1 MSQFF
6 FNFKEKYFIEKLLI
20 ILIPFLFIFSRFFL
34 EISLIYITFS
44 SLIKIYKKKEF
55 NYLNNNFFKFFI
67 LFYMIILFCYLVRNE
82 NFFDE
87 SIFFY
92 LRYGLY
98 VISIFYFLSKITNL
112 DQLFFLS
119 VKISI
124 LMLFFD
130 TTFQYLNGQNLL
142 GYTPPQPNRMASFFD
157 DEAIMGSFI
166 IHFYPFIILQ
176 EIEKKR
182 YFQIILFTVL
192 SFYLILLS
200 GERSSL
206 GLFIIFIIILLI
218 AFNHLFNLKK
228 IILIF
233 FVFLSSIISVFFFSS
248 EFKQRY
254 FDQTLFEMK
263 NFTDGIN
270 KEFETMDLRDKVL
283 FKNFYI
289 FSGYH
294 NNLFLTSIE
303 FFKSNKITGVGP
315 RGFKNLCKKLIK
327 NDKKGNIFIDQSKF
341 DLNKHSCNNHPHN
354 YYLQILAEM
363 GLIGIL
369 FLISFYIF
377 LIYKYLNSLFLR
389 NDKNRNDYFLII
401 YSIYLLNLWPITTTG
416 DFFNNWLSIII
427 YLPFAFYL
435 FKKKNINNIY

>member
-1 MSQFF
+1 
-6 FNFKEKYFIEKLLI
+6 
-20 ILIPFLFIFSRFFL
+20 
-34 EISLIYITFS
+34 
-44 SLIKIYKKKEF
+44 
-55 NYLNNNFFKFFI
+55 
-67 LFYMIILFCYLVRNE
+67 
-82 NFFDE
+82 
-87 SIFFY
+87 
-92 LRYGLY
+92 
-98 VISIFYFLSKITNL
+98 
-112 DQLFFLS
+112 
-119 VKISI
+119 
-124 LMLFFD
+124 
-130 TTFQYLNGQNLL
+130 
-142 GYTPPQPNRMASFFD
+142 MASFFD
-157 DEAIMGSFI
+157 DEGIMGSFI
-166 IHFYPFIILQ
+166 LHFYPFIILQ

-206 GLFIIFIIILLI
+206 GLFIIFIIVLLL
-218 AFNHLFNLKK
+218 AFNHLFSLKK
-228 IILIF
+228 IIFIF
-233 FVFLSSIISVFFFSS
+233 FIFFLSITSVFVFSN

-254 FDQTLFEMK
+254 LNKTFFEMK

-270 KEFETMDLRDKVL
+270 KEFEAIDLRKKVL
-283 FKNFYI
+283 FENFYI

-303 FFKSNKITGVGP
+303 FFKSNKMTGVGP

-327 NDKKGNIFIDQSKF
+327 NDKKGNILIDLSKF

-369 FLISFYIF
+369 FLISIYLF
-377 LIYKYLNSLFLR
+377 LIYKYLSSLFLK
-389 NDKNRNDYFLII
+389 NDKNRNDYSLII
-401 YSIYLLNLWPITTTG
+401 YSICLLNFWPITTNG

-435 FKKKNINNIY
+435 FKKKM

>member
-1 MSQFF
+1 MSRFF

-55 NYLNNNFFKFFI
+55 NYLNNNFLKFFI
-67 LFYMIILFCYLVRNE
+67 LFYLIILFCYLVRNE

-112 DQLFFLS
+112 DQLFYLS

-124 LMLFFD
+124 LILFFD
-130 TTFQYLNGQNLL
+130 STFQYLNGQNLL
-142 GYTPPQPNRMASFFD
+142 GYAPPQPNRMASFFD

-166 IHFYPFIILQ
+166 VHFYPFIILQ

-182 YFQIILFTVL
+182 YFQIILFTGL

-218 AFNHLFNLKK
+218 AFNQLFNLKK
-228 IILIF
+228 LILIF
-233 FVFLSSIISVFFFSS
+233 FLFFSSIISVFFFSS

-254 FDQTLFEMK
+254 IDQTLSEMK

-270 KEFETMDLRDKVL
+270 NEFEKIDLRDKVL

-341 DLNKHSCNNHPHN
+341 DLNMHSCNNHPHN

-389 NDKNRNDYFLII
+389 NDKNRNYYSLII
-401 YSIYLLNLWPITTTG
+401 YSIYLINLWPITTTG

-435 FKKKNINNIY
+435 YRKKNVNNIY